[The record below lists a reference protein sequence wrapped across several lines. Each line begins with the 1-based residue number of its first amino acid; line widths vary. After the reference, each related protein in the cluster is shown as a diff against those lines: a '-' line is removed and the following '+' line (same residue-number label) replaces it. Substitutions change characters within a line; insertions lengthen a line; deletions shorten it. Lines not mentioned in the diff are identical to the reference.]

1 MPLLKTLQIGTVA
14 TIILWKIEEQ
24 EEQMLDEIILHGSDK
39 KKYGSIRNPV
49 KKREFLALRCCLKKY
64 FGENPEVRYQESG
77 KPFLQN
83 GKFISFSHT
92 HGYAGMIISEK
103 LPVGIDLESH
113 RKGVLRIARKF
124 MREEEQYSVRD
135 ETKVEQVIHYWGAK
149 EVMVKITGN
158 RRLNFK
164 KELKVAPFVHTAF
177 SETTGLIRTKD
188 YTKRVK
194 LYFKTIDNLHLSFGW
209 EM

>member
-1 MPLLKTLQIGTVA
+1 
-14 TIILWKIEEQ
+14 
-24 EEQMLDEIILHGSDK
+24 
-39 KKYGSIRNPV
+39 
-49 KKREFLALRCCLKKY
+49 
-64 FGENPEVRYQESG
+64 
-77 KPFLQN
+77 
-83 GKFISFSHT
+83 
-92 HGYAGMIISEK
+92 
-103 LPVGIDLESH
+103 
-113 RKGVLRIARKF
+113 

-135 ETKVEQVIHYWGAK
+135 ETKVEQIIHYWGAK